1 MDKTS
6 SVVARRWEL
15 RFVSLFDAG
24 RGWGFPCDA
33 QGRVDLDALSE
44 QARANYLYARAVIG
58 REVGL
63 PAVCECAVH

>member
-6 SVVARRWEL
+6 PMSPRWEL

-44 QARANYLYARAVIG
+44 RALANYLYARAMIG
-58 REVGL
+58 REVAL
-63 PAVCECAVH
+63 PAVCEYAVH